1 MSLVKFWGGVDILET
16 RKCIKCGEDK
26 PLDAYEIRNNMG
38 NGGKERRNDCKVC
51 RHAANKYVTQL
62 KKQYPFPDKNYICP
76 ICERDEEALKHLFRG
91 RRAWV
96 LDHDHVTKKFRG
108 WICNQ
113 CNTGLSRFNDNPTV
127 LRNAANYIET
137 IFPDNSVGRVDDC

>member
-1 MSLVKFWGGVDILET
+1 MLDLWGEEFIPEM

-38 NGGKERRNDCKVC
+38 NGGTERRNDCKVC
-51 RHAANKYVTQL
+51 RGASNQLVEKL
-62 KKQYPFPDKNYICP
+62 KKQHPFPDNNYICP
-76 ICERDEEALKHLFRG
+76 ICKRSEEDLKHLFRG

-96 LDHDHVTKKFRG
+96 LDHNHVTKQFRG

-113 CNTGLSRFNDNPTV
+113 CNTGLSRFNDDPVV
-127 LRNAANYIET
+127 LKNAAKY
-137 IFPDNSVGRVDDC
+137 VDLR